1 MKKDLLGT
9 LGYIIGFLI
18 YIILSCVDR
27 FIVPIPD
34 IIYIILMVG
43 GDDKLI
49 LKIIKIFFFDSKT
62 TIFIHSN
69 N

>member
-18 YIILSCVDR
+18 YFILSCVDR

-34 IIYIILMVG
+34 IIYIILMVVALT
-43 GDDKLI
+43 LI
-49 LKIIKIFFFDSKT
+49 VLGLITRRKNK
-62 TIFIHSN
+62 
-69 N
+69 